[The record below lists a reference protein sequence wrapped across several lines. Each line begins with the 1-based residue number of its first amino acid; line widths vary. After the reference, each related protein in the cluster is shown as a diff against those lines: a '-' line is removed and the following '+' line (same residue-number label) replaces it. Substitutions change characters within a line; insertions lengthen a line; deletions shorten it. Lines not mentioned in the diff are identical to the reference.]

1 MTRSDLTHLYVLLDR
16 SGSMQSIKSDIV
28 GGFDAFVAE
37 QRSATGE
44 CRMTLARFDNEYE
57 LVFADVPITQ
67 VGSLVL
73 EPRGSTALL
82 DSIGR
87 LVVDAGA
94 RLAALPEHDRPGTV
108 VVAVMTDGFEN
119 ASREWTHASIKAL
132 VDQQT
137 KDYGWQFLYMGADQD
152 AVEVGTGA
160 RHRRGP
166 RDDVEPRLGQGGHGR
181 DVGDG
186 RRPAPRPGGQPGC
199 GDARLHRAGAGRGH
213 RGVRAPAPEAGSPRS
228 IEAKRRTSWGV

>member
-16 SGSMQSIKSDIV
+16 SGSMQSIKTDIV

-37 QRSATGE
+37 QRNANGE

-57 LVFADVPITQ
+57 LVFADRPIAD
-67 VGSLVL
+67 VGPLVL

-82 DSIGR
+82 DSMGR

-94 RLAALPEHDRPGTV
+94 RLAALPEHERPGTV

-137 KDYGWQFLYMGADQD
+137 SDYGWQFLYMGADQD
-152 AVEVGTGA
+152 AVEVGQGLGIAADHAMTWSRGSAKAAMGA
-160 RHRRGP
+160 TSAMVADLRRA
-166 RDDVEPRLGQGGHGR
+166 RVAN
-181 DVGDG
+181 
-186 RRPAPRPGGQPGC
+186 PAAGM
-199 GDARLHRAGAGRGH
+199 RAYTEQE
-213 RGVRAPAPEAGSPRS
+213 RAEATA
-228 IEAKRRTSWGV
+228 E

>member
-57 LVFADVPITQ
+57 LVFANLPITQ

-119 ASREWTHASIKAL
+119 ASREWTHASIKAI

-137 KDYGWQFLYMGADQD
+137 RDYGWQFLYMGADQD
-152 AVEVGTGA
+152 AIEVGG
-160 RHRRGP
+160 
-166 RDDVEPRLGQGGHGR
+166 RLGVDAAHAVTYSRGNVDAVMAASSANLAAFR
-181 DVGDG
+181 
-186 RRPAPRPGGQPGC
+186 
-199 GDARLHRAGAGRGH
+199 DARVAS
-213 RGVRAPAPEAGSPRS
+213 PAASMPGYTDEQRFSAS
-228 IEAKRRTSWGV
+228 E

>member
-37 QRSATGE
+37 QKAGTGE

-57 LVFADVPITQ
+57 QVFAERRITDVGP
-67 VGSLVL
+67 LVL

-87 LVVDAGA
+87 LVVDAGV
-94 RLAALPEHDRPGTV
+94 RLAAIPEHERPGTV

-137 KDYGWQFLYMGADQD
+137 SDYGWQFLYMGADQD
-152 AVEVGTGA
+152 AVEVGKGLGIAADHAMTWSRGSAKAAMGA
-160 RHRRGP
+160 TSAMVADLRRA
-166 RDDVEPRLGQGGHGR
+166 RAAN
-181 DVGDG
+181 
-186 RRPAPRPGGQPGC
+186 PA
-199 GDARLHRAGAGRGH
+199 AAMRAYTAAE
-213 RGVRAPAPEAGSPRS
+213 RAEATA
-228 IEAKRRTSWGV
+228 E

>member
-16 SGSMQSIKSDIV
+16 SGSMQSIKTDIV

-37 QRSATGE
+37 QRNASGE

-57 LVFADVPITQ
+57 LVFADRPIAN
-67 VGSLVL
+67 VGPLVL

-82 DSIGR
+82 DSMGR

-94 RLAALPEHDRPGTV
+94 RLASLPEHERPGTV

-137 KDYGWQFLYMGADQD
+137 SDYGWQFLYMGADQD
-152 AVEVGTGA
+152 AVEVGKGLGIAADHAMTWSRGSAKAAMGA
-160 RHRRGP
+160 TSAMVADLRRA
-166 RDDVEPRLGQGGHGR
+166 RAAD
-181 DVGDG
+181 
-186 RRPAPRPGGQPGC
+186 PA
-199 GDARLHRAGAGRGH
+199 AAMRAYTEAE
-213 RGVRAPAPEAGSPRS
+213 RAEATA
-228 IEAKRRTSWGV
+228 E

>member
-16 SGSMQSIKSDIV
+16 SGSMQSIKTDIV

-37 QRSATGE
+37 QRKASGD

-57 LVFADVPITQ
+57 LVFADRPIAD
-67 VGSLVL
+67 VGPLVL

-82 DSIGR
+82 DSMGR

-94 RLAALPEHDRPGTV
+94 RLAAMPEHERPGTV

-137 KDYGWQFLYMGADQD
+137 SDYGWQFLYMGADQD
-152 AVEVGTGA
+152 AVEVGKGLGIAAGHAMTWSRGSAKAAMGA
-160 RHRRGP
+160 TSAMVADLRRA
-166 RDDVEPRLGQGGHGR
+166 RAAD
-181 DVGDG
+181 
-186 RRPAPRPGGQPGC
+186 PAAAMRAYT
-199 GDARLHRAGAGRGH
+199 DAERA
-213 RGVRAPAPEAGSPRS
+213 EATA
-228 IEAKRRTSWGV
+228 E

>member
-57 LVFADVPITQ
+57 QVFADLPIAQ
-67 VGSLVL
+67 VGPLVL

-82 DSIGR
+82 DSMGR

-94 RLAALPEHDRPGTV
+94 RLAGLPEHERPGTV

-152 AVEVGTGA
+152 AVEVGQGLGIAADHAMTWSRGSAKAAMGA
-160 RHRRGP
+160 TSAMVADLRRA
-166 RDDVEPRLGQGGHGR
+166 RVAN
-181 DVGDG
+181 
-186 RRPAPRPGGQPGC
+186 PAAGM
-199 GDARLHRAGAGRGH
+199 RAYTEQERS
-213 RGVRAPAPEAGSPRS
+213 EATA
-228 IEAKRRTSWGV
+228 E

>member
-28 GGFDAFVAE
+28 GGFAAFVAE
-37 QRSATGE
+37 QKVATGE
-44 CRMTLARFDNEYE
+44 CRMSLARFDNEYE
-57 LVFADVPITQ
+57 QVFADVPVAH
-67 VGSLVL
+67 VGPLVL

-94 RLAALPEHDRPGTV
+94 RLAALPEQERPGTV

-132 VDQQT
+132 VDQQST
-137 KDYGWQFLYMGADQD
+137 AYGWQFLYMGADQD
-152 AVEVGTGA
+152 AVEVGRGLGIAADHAMTWSRGSAKAAMGA
-160 RHRRGP
+160 TSAMVADLRRA
-166 RDDVEPRLGQGGHGR
+166 RATN
-181 DVGDG
+181 
-186 RRPAPRPGGQPGC
+186 PA
-199 GDARLHRAGAGRGH
+199 AAMRAYTEAE
-213 RGVRAPAPEAGSPRS
+213 RAEAAA
-228 IEAKRRTSWGV
+228 E